1 MKIPDYKISVI
12 RVFTSDALRV
22 PNRAKQKPNNVDYI
36 DVVIET
42 LEDLLDELEDMDAD
56 S

>member
-1 MKIPDYKISVI
+1 MKIPDYKISTM
-12 RVFTSDALRV
+12 RLLLKDALRV
-22 PNRAKQKPNNVDYI
+22 ANRAKQKPNNVDYI